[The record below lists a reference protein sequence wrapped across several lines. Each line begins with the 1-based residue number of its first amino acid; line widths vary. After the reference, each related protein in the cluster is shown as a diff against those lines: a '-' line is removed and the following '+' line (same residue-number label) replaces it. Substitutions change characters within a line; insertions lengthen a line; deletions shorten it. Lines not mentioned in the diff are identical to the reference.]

1 MSSRAAWAAE
11 EHAGTFKDGG
21 VLAHGAARFLG
32 SPVDLA
38 LAAPLVAMAATADGA
53 GYWLA
58 GADGGVLTYGDARYF
73 GGTAG
78 RRLEAP
84 IVAIAPTVD
93 GRGYW
98 LAGADGSVYAFGDA
112 VFYGPGRRPAWPEPV
127 VGLARTPDGR
137 GYWMVSS
144 HGAVYSFGD
153 ARYYGSLGA
162 TNLHNL
168 PVVAIAASP
177 DGAGYWLV
185 QGGGEVV
192 PYGDAPRLGGMRGH
206 PPVSGIAVTADGHG
220 YWLVCGNGEVDAFGD
235 AARLGGNNRAV
246 PRPPIAAIV
255 ADPASP
261 GYWLLDAEAFRVR
274 LGHPGPAGAHPGAG
288 DRIVRLAV
296 SQVGPSPDGGNYCN
310 PYGPCEQWCALF
322 ATWVW
327 EKAGIGVPRYAFVGN
342 VYRWAARHTRVLS
355 ARDRPAPGDLVLY
368 GTGPQNVWT
377 SPHMGVVA
385 QVWPDGEIDTVE
397 GDAGPGPGGWTS
409 VLVNGPYLPAQSYFA
424 NGLPIY
430 AFAVP

>member
-1 MSSRAAWAAE
+1 LAAE
-11 EHAGTFKDGG
+11 EHGGTFKDGG
-21 VLAHGAARFLG
+21 VLGHGAARFFG
-32 SPVDLA
+32 SPTNLS
-38 LAAPLVAMAATADGA
+38 LAAPIVAMAATPDGA
-53 GYWLA
+53 GYWLV

-73 GGTAG
+73 GGTGA
-78 RRLEAP
+78 RRPDAP
-84 IVAIAPTVD
+84 IVAIASTPD

-98 LAGADGSVYAFGDA
+98 LVGGNGSVYTYGDA
-112 VFYGPGRRPAWPEPV
+112 AFYGPARPMTWPEPI
-127 VGLARTPDGR
+127 VGFARTPDGR

-153 ARYYGSLGA
+153 AHYFGSLGA

-168 PVVAIAASP
+168 PVVAIAPSF

-185 QGGGEVV
+185 QGGGEVIA
-192 PYGDAPRLGGMRGH
+192 YGDAPRLGGMRGH
-206 PPVSGIAVTADGHG
+206 PPVTGTAVTADGGG
-220 YWLVCGNGEVDAFGD
+220 YWLLCGNGEVDAFGD
-235 AARLGGNNRAV
+235 AARLGGNNQAL
-246 PRPPIAAIV
+246 PRPPITAIV

-274 LGHPGPAGAHPGAG
+274 LDHPSPGVPGPDVPSADAGS
-288 DRIVRLAV
+288 RVV
-296 SQVGPSPDGGNYCN
+296 SVAASQLGPSPEGGNSCN

-327 EKAGIGVPRYAFVGN
+327 EQAGIRVPRYAFVGD
-342 VYRWAARHTRVLS
+342 VYRWAARHTRVIS
-355 ARDRPAPGDLVLY
+355 ARDKPAPGDLVLY

-409 VLVNGPYLPAQSYFA
+409 VLVNGPFLPSQSYFA
-424 NGLPIY
+424 NGIPIY
-430 AFAVP
+430 AYAVP